1 MATANPEATELP
13 ARHGFML
20 SQEQVLLALVA
31 MELVVFSVLG
41 KNFCTP
47 GNGFEIVRLS
57 VEIGLLAIAL
67 TPVIVTGGI
76 DLSVGSLMG
85 LSAVVF
91 GMLWRDWHWPIAA
104 AAVATLVLGGAAGM
118 LNGLLITRLRMPPL
132 IVTLG
137 TLSLFRGLAEGMT
150 RGVDNFTSFPAS
162 FLLLGQG
169 FLPGGVP
176 VQLPILLIV
185 AGGYWWLLHQTA
197 TGRGLVAIGYSPEGA
212 LYAGIPV
219 ERRLTLVYTLAG
231 LMASLA
237 ALVYVSHLGQA
248 KADAGTGY
256 ELMAIT
262 AVVLGGTSIF
272 GGRGT
277 VHGTLLGLVAIVVLQ
292 NGLRLAALPAEL
304 AGILVGGILLV
315 TIAVERLAAIGQT
328 QMRDAAASDDKE
340 FEVKNSQV
348 AVICGVILLA
358 AGIVAWSNLQ
368 VLRGIVRMQ
377 PSSGSNLR
385 NLATAEPAPKKTT
398 LTIAMMPK
406 SKGNA
411 YFIACRKGAEEAA
424 RELGIELIWD
434 GPTDTDPAK
443 QNEIVEAWITR
454 GVDVIAVAVE
464 NRVGISSVLRKA
476 RERGIKVITWD
487 ADAEPDARDFLVNQ
501 ATPEGI
507 GTSLMDH
514 AGRILKGEGEFA
526 IITASLTAANQIE
539 WQKYIEAR
547 RVEKFPNVKMAV
559 LRACDDK
566 QDKAFDEA
574 STILNAYP
582 NVKVLMGICSPAV
595 PGAAEAV
602 KQSRRKDVQVI
613 GLSLPNDNKPYVHA
627 GITDA
632 VILWNTMD
640 LGYLTIYTA
649 KAVKEGRLKAGDTS
663 LTAGRLGKV
672 EIAGDNVLLGQPL
685 TFTKDNIDQFDF

>member
-1 MATANPEATELP
+1 MSAVSTDAGQAVRP
-13 ARHGFML
+13 AL
-20 SQEQVLLALVA
+20 AITQERLLAILVA
-31 MELVVFSVLG
+31 AEVILFAFVG
-41 KNFCTP
+41 KNFFTA
-47 GNGFEIVRLS
+47 GNAFEIARLS
-57 VEIGLLAIAL
+57 VEVGLLAVAM

-85 LSAVVF
+85 LAAVVF
-91 GMLWRDWHWPIAA
+91 GMLWRDARLPIPAAAIAA
-104 AAVATLVLGGAAGM
+104 LALGAAAGF
-118 LNGLLITRLRMPPL
+118 LNGQLITRLRLPPL

-137 TLSLFRGLAEGMT
+137 TFSLFRGLAEGLT
-150 RGVDNFTSFPAS
+150 RGVENYTSFPPS
-162 FLLLGQG
+162 FLLWGQG
-169 FLPGGVP
+169 FLPGGIP
-176 VQLPILLIV
+176 VQLPILLLVV
-185 AGGYWWLLHQTA
+185 AGYWWLLHQTA
-197 TGRGLVAIGYSPEGA
+197 IGRGLIAIGYSPEGA

-219 ERRLTLVYTLAG
+219 ERRLTLIYTLSG
-231 LMASLA
+231 FMASLA

-304 AGILVGGILLV
+304 AGILIGCILLV
-315 TIAVERLAAIGQT
+315 TIAMERLSAIAFRGVGGSSQ
-328 QMRDAAASDDKE
+328 ADDKE
-340 FEVKNSQV
+340 FEVKNTQV
-348 AVICGVILLA
+348 AVICVVILLA

-368 VLRGIVRMQ
+368 VLRTIVRMV
-377 PSSGSNLR
+377 PSGASNLR
-385 NLATAEPAPKKTT
+385 NLDSGDVEKAKKT
-398 LTIAMMPK
+398 LTVAMMPK

-424 RELGIELIWD
+424 KELGIELIWD

-514 AGRILKGEGEFA
+514 AGRILNGQGEFA

-539 WQKYIEAR
+539 WQKYIESR
-547 RVEKFPNVKMAV
+547 RAGKFPNVKMAA

-566 QDKAFDEA
+566 QDKAFEEA
-574 STILNAYP
+574 TTIMNAYP
-582 NVKVLMGICSPAV
+582 NVKLLMAICSPAV

-602 KQSRRKDVQVI
+602 KQARRNDVKVI
-613 GLSLPNDNKPYVHA
+613 GLGLPNDNKPYVHA

-640 LGYLTIYTA
+640 LGYLTIYAA
-649 KAVKEGRLKAGDTS
+649 KAVQEGRLKPGDTS
-663 LTAGRLGKV
+663 LVAGRLKTL
-672 EIAGDNVLLGQPL
+672 EIVGDNVLLGQPL
-685 TFTKDNIDQFDF
+685 TFTKANIDQFDF